1 MTNKRTS
8 QAQKLTLWEMLDK
21 YNIEIPKIQ
30 RDYAQGRKGKNELRR
45 AFLGDLYDALVRRK
59 NDLKLDFVYGTE
71 SNKTL
76 QPLDGQQ
83 RLTTLWLLH
92 WFVAFKA
99 GILADE
105 KHFEERK
112 KLRKFTYQTRTSSAD
127 FCASL
132 CDKIFPQDIVNITE
146 YIKKQNWFFSE
157 WNQDPTIQAMLRMLS
172 GTPGNND
179 GIEPV
184 FGSDDAT
191 QSWQILT
198 NDCPVYFYNLN
209 LSSLNLSDDLYIKMN
224 ARGKA
229 LSDFENFKADLIGY
243 LASHK
248 ETDWQELCDVQ
259 SGYPIMLDT
268 TWAQIFWRQNV
279 EFWKNEE
286 NKADKD
292 TVIEFKIDAPY
303 YAFFNRV
310 FLNSLILNSLILE
323 PETSSD
329 KPSNPDDDESSFR
342 FSGNSLEKGVNEHF
356 NYLYGPKEGNNAHD
370 EKIEYNS
377 FDKYCYLPSGEIPL
391 SIFVSIRKIL
401 DNYSSVGD
409 RKLNDFFP
417 ERHKDDNFEFIPTYK
432 KGDDGKY
439 TIAPIDQVNRVVF
452 YAVCTYLE
460 TGEFDKESFARW
472 MRVVW
477 NIIDD
482 TEISTISAMV
492 TRIRRI
498 KRLAEGSKHNNH
510 DIYSILH
517 DLSQDKQK
525 NAQVKEECVKAKAI
539 LDNKL
544 GEETEQIIKKCEDNI
559 FFSGSIRCLYRNGK
573 NVEDW
578 QSFNNKWTFVE
589 ANFNTRPKDATLMKK
604 LFCYMTGDDFANTLW
619 WSRRVFN
626 NEINSWRYLFRNDDL
641 YSAMHSFLMG
651 EPEPEQVAFP
661 NGTDYEQIIY
671 SLAHTKLL
679 DFVMDKIPYSWIRS
693 GYHYHTAIFPSSTGV
708 FLNAKLRDEVL
719 SDFTITVSEDIK
731 VPETSFLWCNDADFT
746 YKGIRFRWKDNDDV
760 CRIEG
765 DNEVYTFS
773 ANKEMYDKDL
783 YLGKKEVFEQLDQIV
798 NSVIAQK

>member
-1 MTNKRTS
+1 M
-8 QAQKLTLWEMLDK
+8 
-21 YNIEIPKIQ
+21 
-30 RDYAQGRKGKNELRR
+30 
-45 AFLGDLYDALVRRK
+45 
-59 NDLKLDFVYGTE
+59 
-71 SNKTL
+71 
-76 QPLDGQQ
+76 
-83 RLTTLWLLH
+83 
-92 WFVAFKA
+92 
-99 GILADE
+99 
-105 KHFEERK
+105 
-112 KLRKFTYQTRTSSAD
+112 
-127 FCASL
+127 
-132 CDKIFPQDIVNITE
+132 
-146 YIKKQNWFFSE
+146 
-157 WNQDPTIQAMLRMLS
+157 
-172 GTPGNND
+172 
-179 GIEPV
+179 
-184 FGSDDAT
+184 
-191 QSWQILT
+191 
-198 NDCPVYFYNLN
+198 
-209 LSSLNLSDDLYIKMN
+209 
-224 ARGKA
+224 
-229 LSDFENFKADLIGY
+229 
-243 LASHK
+243 
-248 ETDWQELCDVQ
+248 
-259 SGYPIMLDT
+259 
-268 TWAQIFWRQNV
+268 
-279 EFWKNEE
+279 
-286 NKADKD
+286 
-292 TVIEFKIDAPY
+292 
-303 YAFFNRV
+303 
-310 FLNSLILNSLILE
+310 NSLILE